1 MTTTPLALEAEIIE
15 VPVPADV
22 RVEWVTATVP
32 VHDWIVTSW
41 VQSTQTYRHGLYD
54 MRTGEWRVLAGL
66 RGILTDAMPLSE
78 GRALVLTEYALAEVD
93 LDALRVIRTLSGKAT
108 SSPNYLRR
116 IDADNVAVGNRMVM
130 MESIASLA
138 DLTVHSRRRRAPGA
152 LVELPAKAVTAGAYR
167 PLHHDDGVLLAASGH
182 YPGVDQEL
190 MVFDAE
196 SLTLRATAPF
206 PDGLASART
215 IPGAIIAAGP
225 NMGRAPRIAR
235 LPWSGAE

>member
-1 MTTTPLALEAEIIE
+1 MTTTPSVLEAEIIE

-32 VHDWIVTSW
+32 IHDWIVTSW
-41 VQSTQTYRHGLYD
+41 VQGTQTYRHGLSD
-54 MRTGEWRVLAGL
+54 VRIGEGRVLAGL
-66 RGILTDAMPLSE
+66 R
-78 GRALVLTEYALAEVD
+78 
-93 LDALRVIRTLSGKAT
+93 
-108 SSPNYLRR
+108 
-116 IDADNVAVGNRMVM
+116 
-130 MESIASLA
+130 
-138 DLTVHSRRRRAPGA
+138 
-152 LVELPAKAVTAGAYR
+152 
-167 PLHHDDGVLLAASGH
+167 VLLAASGP

-196 SLTLRATAPF
+196 ALTLRATAPF